1 MTEFNFTVRATD
13 NLGAFADREFSINVR
28 NTIVDRWVATVT
40 GGSVITSPD
49 GINWTLQQNIITGTN
64 NIWNNTSSQTTAR
77 GSVGHFN
84 GKWYINAGVNYI
96 TSTDAKNWSV
106 IPFPSVTYEGNQY
119 VAGSAQ
125 TSYVNGEWAKSP
137 TNIGIMV
144 PMYSASAGYYRN
156 ILMMTS
162 DGINW
167 THKWVQ
173 TLSTSSG
180 ISPQTTKVIYGNGKW
195 LISGNRRDNL
205 PTIGYVSSDE
215 GATWT
220 TVPSPA
226 GAFLGGDIFFVNG
239 KWIATRADIQAMY
252 ISDDLI
258 NWSYQ
263 AYSTPVNTNFRYWNW
278 NYGNGV
284 ISVFP
289 ELSTNVSGSSWNR
302 VYSTVD
308 LVNWTET
315 TLPVYP
321 VVNNGVGTIGI
332 TFVRGN
338 ASAFARISSAF
349 YNGQFIFGTSY
360 TSNAA
365 TTGGLLS
372 STDGKTYTKLNLP
385 AAIGNDALIFGI
397 ACSSY

>member
-28 NTIVDRWVATVT
+28 NTIVDRWVATVN

-49 GINWTLQQNIITGTN
+49 GINWTYQQNILSGA
-64 NIWNNTSSQTTAR
+64 NIWSNTNIQSAAR

-84 GKWYINAGVNYI
+84 GKWYINAGSQYI
-96 TSTDAKNWSV
+96 TSTDAKNWNV
-106 IPFPSVTYEGNQY
+106 MAYPTVTYEGNVY
-119 VAGSAQ
+119 TAGTAQ
-125 TSYVNGEWAKSP
+125 TAYGEGNWAKSS
-137 TNIGIMV
+137 TNIGIMI
-144 PMYSASAGYYRN
+144 PMYSANAGYYRS

-167 THKWVQ
+167 QSKWIQ
-173 TLSTSSG
+173 NANISSG
-180 ISPQTTKVIYGNGKW
+180 ISPINSKVIYGNGKW

-215 GATWT
+215 GETWS
-220 TVPSPA
+220 TVPAPA
-226 GAFLGGDIFFVNG
+226 GAYLGGDIFFVNG
-239 KWIATRADIQAMY
+239 KWVATRAQDQSMY
-252 ISDDLI
+252 ISDDLV

-263 AYSTPVNTNFRYWNW
+263 TYSTPVNTNFRYWNW

-289 ELSTNVSGSSWNR
+289 ELSTNLNGASWNR
-302 VYSTVD
+302 IYSTVD

-315 TLPVYP
+315 TLPTYP
-321 VVNNGVGTIGI
+321 VVNNGAGTIG
-332 TFVRGN
+332 TVYVRGS
-338 ASAFARISSAF
+338 ASAIARVSSAF

-360 TSNAA
+360 SSSAG

-372 STDGKTYTKLNLP
+372 STDGKTYSKLTLP
-385 AAIGNDALIFGI
+385 SAIGNDALIFGI